1 MPRIVETTVFGIEE
15 LPEAAKESARAWYC
29 EACLDHEW
37 YDFVFE
43 DFETICRILGV
54 TLRTSPVRLM
64 GGGTRDNP
72 HIFFRG
78 FSSQADGACFE
89 GSLSYARGGAKAI
102 RAHAPKD
109 TELHRIAD
117 VLQAVQRK
125 NIYQLTANIR
135 QRGNYC
141 HEYGMAIAVER
152 DSPTGQAMT
161 DDAEDTVTEALRD
174 LARWLYRQLRSEYEH
189 QTSDAVVDEAIAIN
203 RLTFTAEGR
212 RFG

>member
-1 MPRIVETTVFGIEE
+1 MPRIVETIVYPIEE
-15 LPEAAKESARAWYC
+15 LPETAKESARAWYR

-43 DFETICRILGV
+43 DFETICQILGIA
-54 TLRTSPVRLM
+54 LRTSPVKLM
-64 GGGTRDNP
+64 GGGTREKP
-72 HIFFRG
+72 HVFFAG
-78 FSSQADGACFE
+78 FSSQGDGASFE
-89 GSLSYARGGAKAI
+89 GQYSHARGAAKGI
-102 RAHAPKD
+102 RAHAPQD

-117 VLQAVQRK
+117 ALQEAQRR
-125 NIYQLTANIR
+125 NFFQLRTTIR

-141 HEYGMAIAVER
+141 HEYGMAIEIER
-152 DSPTGQAMT
+152 DSPTWQPPT
-161 DDAEDTVTEALRD
+161 DGAEDTVIEALRD

-203 RLTFTAEGR
+203 ELTFTAEGR